1 MEVAKRYADYM
12 HGLVERVVSEI
23 GPRESCGEAE
33 KELGRLLVKE
43 WEPLCD
49 DVTTESFLCH
59 PRAFLGFLPVY
70 ALLYLAAVGCYW
82 LFPLLSFLL
91 AGLAFATYV
100 LELML
105 YWEFTDRFFPR
116 EQGENIVG
124 VIRPRGEVKRRVI
137 VSAHTDSAYEFTLWY
152 FLKNASA
159 PLIVIGVLAS
169 LFLCIAA
176 GAKTLAGGDATTFMA
191 AGVIAAALYPVVGL
205 SLFWHTYTPVPGAMD
220 DMAGVAVV
228 AGLARY
234 LKDSRQGDDFFPE
247 GTEVVLIGMGAEE
260 AGLRGAKRYVQAHK
274 EELDSIPSY
283 GLFVD
288 GVYDEQY
295 LSVVHRELFIGAKHS
310 PELVEMAK
318 QAAAQQ
324 GRDIKVVMV
333 PVGAT
338 DAAAFT
344 LGGVPSTCILCQDT
358 SRLVPHYHTRLD
370 TAEKVRPESLS
381 VTLQLVIDMLQRI
394 DEPGELDARRPESP
408 SVD

>member
-12 HGLVERVVSEI
+12 HGLVQKVVSEI
-23 GPRESCGEAE
+23 GPRESCGNAE

-49 DVTTESFLCH
+49 NVSTEPFSCH
-59 PRAFLGFLPVY
+59 PKAFLGFLPAY
-70 ALLYLAAVGCYW
+70 ALLYLTAVACYW

-91 AGLAFATYV
+91 AGLAFATFV

-105 YWEFTDRFFPR
+105 YREFADRFFPR

-159 PLIVIGVLAS
+159 PLIVVAVLAS
-169 LFLCIAA
+169 LFLCVAA
-176 GAKTLAGGDATTFMA
+176 GAKTLAGGDASTFLT
-191 AGVIAAALYPVVGL
+191 AGVIAAALYPIVGL

-228 AGLARY
+228 TGLARH
-234 LKDSRQGDDFFPE
+234 LRDSRQGDGFFPE
-247 GTEVVLIGMGAEE
+247 ATEVVLIGMGAEE
-260 AGLRGAKRYVQAHK
+260 AGLRGAKRYVEAHK
-274 EELDSIPSY
+274 AELERIPSY

-310 PELVEMAK
+310 PQLIELAK

-358 SRLVPHYHTRLD
+358 SRLVPQYHTRLD

-381 VTLQLVIDMLQRI
+381 VTLQLIIDMLQRI
-394 DEPGELDARRPESP
+394 DEPEEPGADSP
-408 SVD
+408 AAPAVH